1 MDQIKTIPINKWTKK
16 YYVDPVFFK
25 SRLEAK
31 SIKYLKNQ
39 NYLDFKKISQ
49 ILKINYNNKNPLG
62 YVLKTQK
69 KIVGF
74 VGTLFSRRK
83 INNKNYIFCNI
94 HTWIVNEAHRISSH
108 LLFDS
113 LIKKKYVITVLSPL
127 DKLCKIFKKIG
138 FNILVMK
145 YRVVFLINFSNFFH
159 KSSFHIEKNLINIK
173 KKLKVKD
180 WKIYQDHSN
189 PSFIKFMIFSRN
201 KKSDFSLIISKI
213 IRKKNYFNVLNILY
227 ASNEKFLK
235 KNWNSINVKIF
246 NEFKVFFCAQYF
258 LKETDCALPNN
269 IALSLNFKKNI
280 CVKNLPAK
288 MKFDTIY
295 SETIY

>member
-1 MDQIKTIPINKWTKK
+1 MDQIKRIPSNKWIKK
-16 YYVDPVFFK
+16 YSVDPVFFK
-25 SRLEAK
+25 SQLEAK

-49 ILKINYNNKNPLG
+49 ILKINYNKKKPLG

-69 KIVGF
+69 KIIGF
-74 VGTLFSRRK
+74 VGTLFSKRK

-94 HTWIVNEAHRISSH
+94 HTWIVNKTHRISSH
-108 LLFDS
+108 LLFSS
-113 LIKKKYVITVLSPL
+113 LIKKKCVITVLSPL
-127 DKLCKIFKKIG
+127 DKLCSIFKKMG
-138 FNILVMK
+138 FNILIMN

-159 KSSFHIEKNLINIK
+159 KSSFHIERNLINIK
-173 KKLKVKD
+173 KKLKDKD
-180 WKIYQDHSN
+180 LKIYQDHSN
-189 PSFIKFMIFSRN
+189 PSFVKFIIFNEN

-227 ASNEKFLK
+227 VSNEKFLK

-280 CVKNLPAK
+280 CVKNFPAK
-288 MKFDTIY
+288 TKFDTIY

>member
-108 LLFDS
+108 LLFDP
-113 LIKKKYVITVLSPL
+113 LIKKRYVITVLSPL

-159 KSSFHIEKNLINIK
+159 QNSFHIEKNLINIK
-173 KKLKVKD
+173 KKLKRKD

-189 PSFIKFMIFSRN
+189 PSFVKFIIFNRD

-227 ASNEKFLK
+227 VSNEKFLK

-288 MKFDTIY
+288 IKFDTLY